1 MIKRIFLIITFFI
14 SAKLAT
20 AQYLES
26 FEHTGELGISAGYA
40 HYFGDLNPDIRFNKP
55 KFSGAIHYTKQFNNY
70 VGIKISATY
79 AFLAYADKYSPNIIQ
94 QTRNLSFNTDVYEFS
109 VNGTFNFFQF
119 NPGFEGYNYTPYIG
133 IGLGVFSY
141 DPYTFYKGQKYYLR
155 TIGTEGQGSED
166 YPNRTEY
173 KNTAT
178 CIPLTL
184 GFKYALSRSMNIF
197 TEFRY
202 RFTNTDYLDDVSKT
216 YAPKAFAANSIA
228 AALSDRSAELGLAIG
243 KEGRQR
249 GNTLANDAF
258 ATFHIGLSFNFEAYR
273 CPNQSYRY

>member
-1 MIKRIFLIITFFI
+1 VIKRIVLLIIFF
-14 SAKLAT
+14 ATTKLAT

-26 FEHTGELGISAGYA
+26 FEHTGEFGISAGVA
-40 HYFGDLNPDIRFNKP
+40 HYFGDLNQDINFDKP
-55 KFSGAIHYTKQFNNY
+55 KQSFAIHYTKQMNNY

-79 AFLAYADKYSPNIIQ
+79 AFLAYADKYSNNIIQ

-133 IGLGVFSY
+133 IGIGIFSY
-141 DPYTFYKGQKYYLR
+141 DPYTFYKGEKYYLR
-155 TIGTEGQGSED
+155 TIGTEGQGSD
-166 YPNRTEY
+166 FYPTKTPY

-184 GFKYALSRSMNIF
+184 GFKYAFSPKMNVF
-197 TEFRY
+197 AEFRY
-202 RFTNTDYLDDVSKT
+202 RFTNTDYLDDVSTT
-216 YAPKAFAANSIA
+216 YAPKAFAANSIG
-228 AALSDRSAELGLAIG
+228 AALSDRSSELGLAIG
-243 KEGRQR
+243 QEGRQR

-258 ATFHIGLSFNFEAYR
+258 ATFHLGVSFNFEAYR